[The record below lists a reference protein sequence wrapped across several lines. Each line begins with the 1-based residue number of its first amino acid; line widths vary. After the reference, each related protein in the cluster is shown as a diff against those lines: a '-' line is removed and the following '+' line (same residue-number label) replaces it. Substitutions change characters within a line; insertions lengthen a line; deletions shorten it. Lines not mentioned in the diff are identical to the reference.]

1 MMPDISSTTANMS
14 PTSNST
20 LNKSDSE
27 SSKTDDKRKP
37 SHEVITPP
45 KGAELLKNDKTLQDA
60 DTKDK
65 TETEKDPETDEST
78 TTGENAKN
86 GKGTETEENIKT
98 KEDTKKSDDSI
109 TESNMINYLF
119 ASHEEARARVKQR
132 RLPPPTPKKS
142 STRLFESHPLNATE
156 AYIGS
161 SARADSSRVHLNLD
175 RWYNRPRVREW
186 RRHESSERDQWE

>member
-1 MMPDISSTTANMS
+1 MPDISSTPANMS

-20 LNKSDSE
+20 LKSDSE
-27 SSKTDDKRKP
+27 SSKTDDKRKA

-45 KGAELLKNDKTLQDA
+45 KRAELLKNDKTVQDA
-60 DTKDK
+60 DIADK
-65 TETEKDPETDEST
+65 TETDEST

-86 GKGTETEENIKT
+86 GKGAQTEENIKT

-109 TESNMINYLF
+109 TESDMINYLF
-119 ASHEEARARVKQR
+119 ASHEEACARVKQR
-132 RLPPPTPKKS
+132 HLPPPIPKKS

-156 AYIGS
+156 GYIRS

-175 RWYNRPRVREW
+175 RWYDRPRIREW

>member
-1 MMPDISSTTANMS
+1 MTDTSSTPANMS

-27 SSKTDDKRKP
+27 SSKTDDKRKA

-45 KGAELLKNDKTLQDA
+45 KGAELLKNDKTVQDA

-109 TESNMINYLF
+109 TESDMINYLF
-119 ASHEEARARVKQR
+119 ASHKEACDRVEQR
-132 RLPPPTPKKS
+132 HLPPPTPKKS
-142 STRLFESHPLNATE
+142 STRLFESHPLHATE
-156 AYIGS
+156 GYIRS
-161 SARADSSRVHLNLD
+161 SARANSSRVHLNLD
-175 RWYNRPRVREW
+175 RWYDRPRIREW